1 MLAIAHTG
9 VGTLATITT
18 TILSIIITAGDTIRI
33 TATGADST
41 LTTTITGVGIIIII
55 LLLEAIAILLTVIMG
70 ITTMVSTATM
80 FTEIRTE
87 FMVILLPYQPILA
100 STQLTVEEL
109 LFNNDLQLIQQN
121 LIQLRCEKEN

>member
-18 TILSIIITAGDTIRI
+18 TILSTIIMAGDTTRI
-33 TATGADST
+33 TATGVDST

-55 LLLEAIAILLTVIMG
+55 LLLEAIAILLTAIMG
-70 ITTMVSTATM
+70 ITTMVFTATM

-87 FMVILLPYQPILA
+87 FMVTLLPYQPILA

-109 LFNNDLQLIQQN
+109 LFNNDLQLIHQN
-121 LIQLRCEKEN
+121 PIQLRCEKEN